1 MIQLDPPLSKS
12 DDDACPAP
20 PPVLRPH
27 MPLTEARSTEQTRM
41 TTLLEIGRS
50 LSRAADTLELRS
62 GVIARLSRLFEG
74 DRLFY
79 ADVDERWTARL
90 LFVATHGHA
99 RRADATY
106 PAVSTEATSDDGC
119 ALHAEAARALA
130 LAVDGRSEA
139 TDALIVPV
147 RIADRVVGEIGAL
160 RQADRPYTSEDA
172 DVLAFGAAIVAAALA
187 QRVRVDETDARRME
201 AERLEE
207 IGRAISSSLEIEEV
221 LERVMQAAID
231 LTGADSATIWRRDG
245 ELSIV
250 VASRGREALPVGFRV
265 DVAPQIQYELV
276 TSRRS
281 IQLDDIS
288 ADPRLS
294 ADVRARISGDGPRS
308 AILIPMLMHEE
319 VVGVLSVGHHEPLRY
334 GPDAMGILER
344 LALQA
349 GIAVENA
356 QLHAEI
362 RDLSLTD
369 PLTGLPNRRHLET
382 VLANEFEAARRGR
395 PLCVVLLDLDDF
407 KGYNDRHG
415 HAGGDLA
422 LREFAQILAVETRAM
437 NLAVRYGGDEFVTI
451 MSEAEADG
459 AANLVQRV
467 EQRVRAHPHLQEIGF
482 SAGIAQYDPSSQTPQ
497 DLIAA
502 ADAAMYR
509 RKVDA
514 RIGS

>member
-1 MIQLDPPLSKS
+1 MI
-12 DDDACPAP
+12 
-20 PPVLRPH
+20 
-27 MPLTEARSTEQTRM
+27 PLTENTPTPQTRL

-50 LSRAADTLELRS
+50 LSHAADTLELRTS
-62 GVIARLSRLFEG
+62 VIARLSRLFES

-79 ADVDERWTARL
+79 ADVDVDWTARL
-90 LFVATHGHA
+90 LAVASHGHA
-99 RRADATY
+99 RRTQASY
-106 PAVSTEATSDDGC
+106 PAISTEATSDDGC

-130 LAVDGRSEA
+130 LTIDGRREA

-147 RIADRVVGEIGAL
+147 RIGHRVVGEIGAL
-160 RQADRPYTSEDA
+160 RRAGRPYTPEDA
-172 DVLAFGAAIVAAALA
+172 DVLAFGAAIIAAALA
-187 QRVRVDETDARRME
+187 QRARVEEIDARRLE

-207 IGRAISSSLEIEEV
+207 IGRAISSSLEIDEV
-221 LERVMQAAID
+221 LERVMLAAID
-231 LTGADSATIWRRDG
+231 LTGAASATIWRRDG

-250 VASRGREALPVGFRV
+250 VASRGEDALPVGMRV
-265 DVAPQIQYELV
+265 EVAPDIQHELV

-294 ADVRARISGDGPRS
+294 PEVRAQISGSGPRS
-308 AILIPMLMHEE
+308 AILIPMLAHDE
-319 VVGVLSVGHHEPLRY
+319 VVGVLSVGDHEPHRY
-334 GPDAMGILER
+334 GPDAMRILER

-349 GIAVENA
+349 AIAVENA
-356 QLHAEI
+356 RLHAEI
-362 RDLSLTD
+362 RELSLTD

-415 HAGGDLA
+415 HAGGDQA
-422 LREFAQILAVETRAM
+422 LCEFAQILAVEIRAM

-451 MSEAEADG
+451 MAEAEPDG
-459 AANLVQRV
+459 ASRLVERI
-467 EQRVRAHPHLQEIGF
+467 EQRVQMHPRLREIGF
-482 SAGIAQYDPSSQTPQ
+482 SAGIARYDPSMQTPH
-497 DLIAA
+497 DLIVA

-509 RKVDA
+509 RKVDT
-514 RIGS
+514 RLES